1 MIVAQLNPLR
11 FYASKLSRQWENTE
25 NERRLVT
32 YPMYLDGATLKVK
45 VPQFSVIINEAVSSV
60 SAKIYNCAGTEIA
73 TLSTFTT
80 IAKTGYSQI
89 IYLGSVVTLDDI
101 DNYEIRLTI
110 NSVVYYSDFFLWTT
124 DLDDKL
130 KIVAESSKITLGDY
144 EYEMVNNSH
153 EFYLDIKPLSSN
165 TYLKEEANEKD
176 AITNIN
182 YGSSVLLRSYLIK
195 ANEPIFM
202 FLRALRILLCNGSIK
217 ITYKFIEY
225 QAVDI
230 ITEIESDL
238 VNADL
243 MNVKIEFKVLAEVAS
258 VYNG

>member
-11 FYASKLSRQWENTE
+11 FYANKLSRQWENTE

-45 VPQFSVIINEAVSSV
+45 VPQYSVIINEAVSSV
-60 SAKIYNCAGTEIA
+60 SAKIYNCKGDEIA

-165 TYLKEEANEKD
+165 TYLKEEANETD

-182 YGSSVLLRSYLIK
+182 YGSSALLRSYLIR

-217 ITYKFIEY
+217 ITYRFIEY

-258 VYNG
+258 VFNG